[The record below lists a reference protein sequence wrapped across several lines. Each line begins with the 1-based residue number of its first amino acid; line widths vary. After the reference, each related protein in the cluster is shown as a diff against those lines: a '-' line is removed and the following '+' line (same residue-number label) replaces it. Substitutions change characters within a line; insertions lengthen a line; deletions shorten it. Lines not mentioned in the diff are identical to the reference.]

1 MFQISRKLA
10 NINHRYS
17 NWKIIPMFED
27 GNERY
32 PIDLLATLIT
42 QLLYLMTEWRYTR
55 FISTPRAVP
64 IGDAFRWGLMV
75 VGPQTYGGTHGH
87 LFPHLTPGRLIR
99 DKTGSMGERTSDPGE
114 ERRASHCQN

>member
-1 MFQISRKLA
+1 
-10 NINHRYS
+10 
-17 NWKIIPMFED
+17 MFED

-42 QLLYLMTEWRYTR
+42 QLLYLMTEWRSTR

-75 VGPQTYGGTHGH
+75 VVP
-87 LFPHLTPGRLIR
+87 
-99 DKTGSMGERTSDPGE
+99 
-114 ERRASHCQN
+114 